1 MKRTVN
7 NNKERKKKRVPLL
20 CSNHSISSLLGK
32 IESDAVGAGHLTG
45 ERELGPVPAFPSVR
59 ASVSTAATTRAI
71 QGTSPAAAARPDF

>member
-1 MKRTVN
+1 M
-7 NNKERKKKRVPLL
+7 
-20 CSNHSISSLLGK
+20 GK

-71 QGTSPAAAARPDF
+71 QGTSSAATARPDF